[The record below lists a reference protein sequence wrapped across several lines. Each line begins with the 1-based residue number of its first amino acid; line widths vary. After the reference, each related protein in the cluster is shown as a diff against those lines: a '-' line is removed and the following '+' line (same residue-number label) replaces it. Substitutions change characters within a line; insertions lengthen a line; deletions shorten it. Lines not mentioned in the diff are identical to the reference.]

1 MFITSLPV
9 LCFFGILRSKSRLTW
24 QLPTGRLRTYK
35 KKQRIQ
41 TNYGENKIR
50 NRRRVDG
57 IMDSSFLVTSTPITF
72 NWHVDENE
80 KKRGGSKRNN
90 QQFKSYHIKRRY
102 SSIQQRFNKI
112 LIRFAYRDIVDG
124 YNLVIF
130 SKNIIQQSNGNADQ
144 KLYGCLYIEKT
155 AVLSKVTK
163 RRKVTLINT
172 WCSWR
177 FQKPCRYQWWLYMAC
192 H

>member
-1 MFITSLPV
+1 MFITFLPV

-57 IMDSSFLVTSTPITF
+57 IMDSSFLVTSTPISF
-72 NWHVDENE
+72 NWHVNENE
-80 KKRGGSKRNN
+80 KKRVGSKRNN

-130 SKNIIQQSNGNADQ
+130 SENIIEQSNANGDQ

-155 AVLSKVTK
+155 AVLSKVT
-163 RRKVTLINT
+163 
-172 WCSWR
+172 
-177 FQKPCRYQWWLYMAC
+177 
-192 H
+192 

>member
-1 MFITSLPV
+1 MSTDHLVDVIWLKWVQPLPSMFITSLPV

-41 TNYGENKIR
+41 TNYGVNKIR
-50 NRRRVDG
+50 NRRRVNG
-57 IMDSSFLVTSTPITF
+57 IMDSSFLVTSSPITF
-72 NWHVDENE
+72 NWHVP
-80 KKRGGSKRNN
+80 KRGGSKRNN

-130 SKNIIQQSNGNADQ
+130 SKNIMEQSNGNADQ

-155 AVLSKVTK
+155 AVLSKVT
-163 RRKVTLINT
+163 
-172 WCSWR
+172 
-177 FQKPCRYQWWLYMAC
+177 
-192 H
+192 